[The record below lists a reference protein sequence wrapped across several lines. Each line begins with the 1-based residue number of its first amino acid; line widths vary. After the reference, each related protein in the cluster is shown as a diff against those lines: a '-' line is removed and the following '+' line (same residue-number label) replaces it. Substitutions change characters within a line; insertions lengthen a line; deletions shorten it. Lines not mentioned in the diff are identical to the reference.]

1 MDLEIAGKKAIV
13 CASSKG
19 LGKACA
25 IALANEGVAVTIT
38 ARTEATLL
46 ATAEEIRSASGA
58 RVTTVVGD
66 ITTVQ
71 GREAV
76 LHACPQPDILIN
88 NAGGPAPGDFRQW
101 SLEDWQHALNAN
113 MLTAIELIRAT
124 IDGMI
129 ERKFG
134 RVVNITSAA
143 AKTPIDILDLSNGA
157 RAGLTGFVAGIAR
170 KTVRHNVTINGL
182 SPGAFDTEH
191 LRGGIA
197 ARATSARRSIE
208 QTTDDATAANP
219 GGRFG
224 TPAQFGQACALLCSA
239 QAGFITGQN
248 LLMDG
253 GAFPGTL

>member
-1 MDLEIAGKKAIV
+1 VDLEIAGKKAIV

-25 IALANEGVAVTIT
+25 IAFANEGVAVTIT

-46 ATAEEIRSASGA
+46 AAAEEIRNASGA
-58 RVTTVVGD
+58 RVATVVGD

-76 LHACPQPDILIN
+76 LQACPQPDILIN
-88 NAGGPAPGDFRQW
+88 NAGGPPPGDFRQW

-113 MLTAIELIRAT
+113 MLTAVELIRAT

-143 AKTPIDILDLSNGA
+143 VKGPTDILDLSISA

-182 SPGAFDTEH
+182 LPGPFDTDR
-191 LRGGIA
+191 LRGAIA
-197 ARATSARRSIE
+197 AQATSAGRSID
-208 QTTDDATAANP
+208 QTTNDATAANP
-219 GGRFG
+219 AGRFG
-224 TPAQFGQACALLCSA
+224 TPAEFGQACAFLCSA
-239 QAGFITGQN
+239 HAGFITGQN